1 VNTGFVMLF
10 ILLQIADIW
19 TTLRAL
25 ELGHREVN
33 PILAKLFT
41 RFEPLAVMVAVK
53 LPAVW
58 LLSYLD
64 SYLLTMAACA
74 VYVWVVL
81 SNWNVIKGGK

>member
-1 VNTGFVMLF
+1 MNTTFLLLF
-10 ILLQIADIW
+10 IALQIADIW

-33 PILAKLFT
+33 PILAKLFL
-41 RFEPLAVMVAVK
+41 RFEPLAVMVALK

-74 VYVWVVL
+74 VYMWVVL
-81 SNWNVIKGGK
+81 NNWNVTRS

>member
-1 VNTGFVMLF
+1 MNTGFVMLF

>member
-1 VNTGFVMLF
+1 VNTAFVMLF

-33 PILAKLFT
+33 PILAKLFL
-41 RFEPLAVMVAVK
+41 RFEPLAVMVMLK

-58 LLSYLD
+58 LLSYLG
-64 SYLLTMAACA
+64 SYLLTMTACA
-74 VYVWVVL
+74 VYVWVVI
-81 SNWNVIKGGK
+81 SNWKVIRGS

>member
-1 VNTGFVMLF
+1 VNTTFLLLF
-10 ILLQIADIW
+10 IALQIADIW

-41 RFEPLAVMVAVK
+41 RFEPLAVMVTLK

-64 SYLLTMAACA
+64 SYLLTMAACL
-74 VYVWVVL
+74 VYMWVVI

>member
-1 VNTGFVMLF
+1 MNTAFVMLF
-10 ILLQIADIW
+10 IALQIADIW

-33 PILAKLFT
+33 PILAKLFL
-41 RFEPLAVMVAVK
+41 RFEPLAVMVALK

-74 VYVWVVL
+74 VYMWVVL
-81 SNWNVIKGGK
+81 NNWNVTRS

>member
-1 VNTGFVMLF
+1 MNTTFLLLF
-10 ILLQIADIW
+10 IALQIADIW

-33 PILAKLFT
+33 PILAKLFL
-41 RFEPLAVMVAVK
+41 RFEPLAVMVTLK

-64 SYLLTMAACA
+64 SYLLTMAACV
-74 VYVWVVL
+74 VYMWVVIN
-81 SNWNVIKGGK
+81 NWNVIKGGK

>member
-1 VNTGFVMLF
+1 VNTAFVMLF

-33 PILAKLFT
+33 PILARLFLK
-41 RFEPLAVMVAVK
+41 FEPLAVMVAVK

-58 LLSYLD
+58 LLSYFDL
-64 SYLLTMAACA
+64 YLMTMAACA
-74 VYVWVVL
+74 VYVLVVL
-81 SNWNVIKGGK
+81 NNWKVIK

>member
-1 VNTGFVMLF
+1 MNTTFLLLF
-10 ILLQIADIW
+10 IALQIADIW

-33 PILAKLFT
+33 PILAKLFLK
-41 RFEPLAVMVAVK
+41 FEPLAVMVALK

-64 SYLLTMAACA
+64 SYLLTMAACL
-74 VYVWVVL
+74 VYMWVVIN
-81 SNWNVIKGGK
+81 NWNVTRS

>member
-1 VNTGFVMLF
+1 MNTTFLLLF
-10 ILLQIADIW
+10 IALQIADIW

-33 PILAKLFT
+33 PILAKLFL
-41 RFEPLAVMVAVK
+41 RFEPLAVMVALK

-64 SYLLTMAACA
+64 SYLLTMAACV
-74 VYVWVVL
+74 VYMWVVL
-81 SNWNVIKGGK
+81 NNWNVTRS